1 MQKWVSWVILT
12 QDLSAIAVKMSA
24 GLCTL
29 IQGGSL
35 TWLLAGGLTSLQADL
50 FIGLLT
56 CPDMAAGVQQREG

>member
-1 MQKWVSWVILT
+1 MQKWVSWVI

-24 GLCTL
+24 RLCTL

-56 CPDMAAGVQQREG
+56 CPPDMAAGVQQREG